1 MKKISNIN
9 LNELINK
16 GYDNLN
22 EEEKM
27 LLSLKGAIQKYKTC
41 KKEEKNFYEYFI
53 SATYEALKENYNYIW

>member
-1 MKKISNIN
+1 MKKISSID
-9 LNELINK
+9 LNKLINK

-41 KKEEKNFYEYFI
+41 KEEEKKFYEYFI
-53 SATYEALKENYNYIW
+53 SETYEQLKNIYNYIW